1 MDNLTLPYCYNF
13 EIRAI
18 FAYIDFEIR
27 AIFAYIDFEIRA
39 IKYYLCTC

>member
-1 MDNLTLPYCYNF
+1 MDNLTLPHCYN
-13 EIRAI
+13 
-18 FAYIDFEIR
+18 FEIR

>member
-1 MDNLTLPYCYNF
+1 MDNLTLPHCHNF

-27 AIFAYIDFEIRA
+27 AI
-39 IKYYLCTC
+39 KCYLCTC